1 MRLKIEKLK
10 QLAELNRELSTI
22 TKQLDKLNR
31 KNITRS
37 MSSRTLLKPIEEEDS
52 TLSEISELMP
62 Q

>member
-37 MSSRTLLKPIEEEDS
+37 MSSRTLLKPIE
-52 TLSEISELMP
+52 
-62 Q
+62 